1 MYKNATVSTSGI
13 NSTATTRSVFY
24 CQNTADFTWN
34 LHNTTII
41 WVLATIVL
49 IASPITVFLNAL
61 VITAVKQRRELQ
73 KHSNILLSSM
83 AVADLL
89 IGAISM
95 PINVTVDLLIVHHVS
110 LEHVCT
116 LYTANIDLMF
126 IFLFSS
132 LYHLA
137 MVAWERYV
145 AVQKWMDYKVIIT
158 RSRIKI
164 LAIVAWLAT
173 LFTAIPVAMLGAVAV
188 DFKFIKTWMII
199 AFVSG
204 ALTVILIVYFYVMV
218 YLGVRKRGRTIE
230 ITEVSTLAQAKLEV
244 KVAKTTGLLTGALI
258 FTFVLGGVLVVLGES
273 FPAFRLNSAFRISET
288 LLQLNSVV
296 NPILYCYRDR
306 CFRNAVLELL
316 RLRKPETIQPTEGA
330 VRFRRQK
337 DRFSS
342 VESVPIEQQSK
353 EKRTRFTRSA
363 SWDFHT
369 GFADYAHY
377 RSHEMTLKRS
387 MSAPFL
393 VKDSTIFDG
402 LQPEQHAS
410 VDVVSATIHAE
421 RNMTYHDRK
430 CNPESL
436 RGDVHSANG
445 KAPKIPRSKSRDTN
459 FSDKLAKKRIVGRPK
474 TAPCSSVKMID
485 LDVTY
490 N

>member
-1 MYKNATVSTSGI
+1 MV
-13 NSTATTRSVFY
+13 
-24 CQNTADFTWN
+24 
-34 LHNTTII
+34 

-49 IASPITVFLNAL
+49 IASPITVLLNAL

-95 PINVTVDLLIVHHVS
+95 PINATVDLLIVHHVS

-145 AVQKWMDYKVIIT
+145 AVQKGMDYKVIVT
-158 RSRIKI
+158 KSRLKI

-173 LFTAIPVAMLGAVAV
+173 LFTAIPVAILGAVAA
-188 DFKFIKTWMII
+188 DLTLTKIWII
-199 AFVSG
+199 IEYISAT
-204 ALTVILIVYFYVMV
+204 LTIILIVYFYVMV
-218 YLGVRKRGRTIE
+218 YLGVCKRRTSE
-230 ITEVSTLAQAKLEV
+230 ITAVSTLVQAKLEV

-273 FPAFRLNSAFRISET
+273 FPAFRLNSAFRISDT
-288 LLQLNSVV
+288 LLQLNSVI

-306 CFRNAVLELL
+306 RFRNAVLELL
-316 RLRKPETIQPTEGA
+316 RLRKPETIQPTVDA
-330 VRFRRQK
+330 ARFRRQK
-337 DRFSS
+337 CRFGS
-342 VESVPIEQQSK
+342 VENVPIELQSK

-363 SWDFHT
+363 SWDFHM
-369 GFADYAHY
+369 GFVDYAHCCSY
-377 RSHEMTLKRS
+377 EMTLKRS

-410 VDVVSATIHAE
+410 VVVVSATMHAE
-421 RNMTYHDRK
+421 RNMTYHERK

-436 RGDVHSANG
+436 RRDVHSPKG
-445 KAPKIPRSKSRDTN
+445 KAPKMPRSKSCDTN
-459 FSDKLAKKRIVGRPK
+459 ASDKLAKRRIVGRPK
-474 TAPCSSVKMID
+474 TASRSSVKMID